1 MKVRLIGFR
10 GLGFTKAF
18 KSEDALIR
26 AGHVGWQLEGD
37 KRIFGF
43 HPTKEAIDRVGGEH
57 TAIEWLK
64 EHKTLDGSVQIDN
77 TIFERANELVPIL
90 QEKGAKRIPRVWQ
103 QIIELSDAE
112 FEQIKEATE
121 TWYTQGKIAA
131 YGFPGPASGIEV
143 NNCATF
149 PKVLGLPIPEETGQL
164 SVYIPQ
170 LEALGELWQGVSE

>member
-10 GLGFTKAF
+10 GLGFTKDS
-18 KSEDALIR
+18 KDEPALIR

-43 HPTKEAIDRVGGEH
+43 HPTKEAIDNVGGDDA
-57 TAIEWLK
+57 AIEWLK
-64 EHKTLDGSVQIDN
+64 EHKTLDGSVQVDN

-90 QEKGAKRIPRVWQ
+90 EASGAKRIPRVWQ
-103 QIIELSDAE
+103 QIIELSDDE
-112 FEQIKEATE
+112 FERIKVATE
-121 TWYTQGKIAA
+121 IWYTQGKIAA
-131 YGFPGPASGIEV
+131 YGFPSPTSGTNV

-149 PKVLGLPIPEETGQL
+149 PKILGLPIPEETGQL

-170 LEALGELWQGVSE
+170 LEALGEPWQGVSE